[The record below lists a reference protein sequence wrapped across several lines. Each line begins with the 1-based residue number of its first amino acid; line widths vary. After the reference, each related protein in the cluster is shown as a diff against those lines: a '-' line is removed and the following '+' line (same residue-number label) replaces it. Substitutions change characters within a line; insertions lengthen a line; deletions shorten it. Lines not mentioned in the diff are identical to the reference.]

1 MKVCNM
7 QKGTLPVSRHH
18 AYDGVVIK
26 RIEKELCKTIK
37 DRDTE
42 SKKKAICV
50 IKDATKKAESLRI
63 DAVCDGYQIGIQ
75 TAFEHIIDY
84 ICEWK
89 LKQNE
94 NRRNIED
101 YITSLLSENL
111 HDERIIS
118 TLLEQWLSS
127 LRNTVT
133 ELKVVLPKCN
143 LALRKKLE
151 LDLHKYRS
159 DVKIILKYSE
169 GNNYIF
175 CSGNQVVEFS
185 PQDVIS
191 GVKIELAEKLTKND

>member
-1 MKVCNM
+1 MCY
-7 QKGTLPVSRHH
+7 KGC
-18 AYDGVVIK
+18 Y
-26 RIEKELCKTIK
+26 E
-37 DRDTE
+37 
-42 SKKKAICV
+42 
-50 IKDATKKAESLRI
+50 KAESLRI

-143 LALRKKLE
+143 LALRK
-151 LDLHKYRS
+151 S
-159 DVKIILKYSE
+159 
-169 GNNYIF
+169 
-175 CSGNQVVEFS
+175 
-185 PQDVIS
+185 
-191 GVKIELAEKLTKND
+191 

>member
-1 MKVCNM
+1 M
-7 QKGTLPVSRHH
+7 
-18 AYDGVVIK
+18 K

-159 DVKIILKYSE
+159 DVKI
-169 GNNYIF
+169 
-175 CSGNQVVEFS
+175 
-185 PQDVIS
+185 
-191 GVKIELAEKLTKND
+191 

>member
-1 MKVCNM
+1 
-7 QKGTLPVSRHH
+7 
-18 AYDGVVIK
+18 
-26 RIEKELCKTIK
+26 
-37 DRDTE
+37 
-42 SKKKAICV
+42 
-50 IKDATKKAESLRI
+50 
-63 DAVCDGYQIGIQ
+63 
-75 TAFEHIIDY
+75 
-84 ICEWK
+84 
-89 LKQNE
+89 
-94 NRRNIED
+94 
-101 YITSLLSENL
+101 SLLSENL

-175 CSGNQVVEFS
+175 CSGNQV
-185 PQDVIS
+185 
-191 GVKIELAEKLTKND
+191 